1 MRREIVLSLLVC
13 MVLASCTK
21 RDPVL
26 FEIPFRLNFEV
37 GAGLSP
43 VQKYF
48 YLVADQPSNIAALK
62 SQFDVGE
69 DEVLSIRPASAIFS
83 SVLQEVD
90 FTFIEEIEIS
100 VYEGTD
106 PEDDTTIFLTDIVPV
121 NAGRNVNV
129 LPFDDVVTEFIDKPF
144 VNFKVGMRFRA
155 PTPISIQ
162 GNIDIIFTAE

>member
-1 MRREIVLSLLVC
+1 
-13 MVLASCTK
+13 
-21 RDPVL
+21 VL
-26 FEIPFRLNFEV
+26 FEIPFRINFEV
-37 GAGLSP
+37 GAGLSS

-48 YLVADQPSNIAALK
+48 FIEADQPSNIAALK
-62 SQFDVGE
+62 AQFDVGE
-69 DEVLSIRPASAIFS
+69 DEVLTIRPASAIFS

-100 VYEGTD
+100 LFKGLDKE
-106 PEDDTTIFLTDIVPV
+106 EDTTVFLTDIVPV

-129 LPFDDVVTEFIDKPF
+129 LPFDDIVTEFIDQPF
-144 VNFKVGMRFRA
+144 VNFKIGMRFRA